1 MSILRCYN
9 MSRSPMA
16 LPGITGTLASAE
28 ARAVNM
34 DPFERDQIVEALM
47 LRGPAIGLCAYFLD
61 AQSYIPFWEY
71 GGVRFLQINGGH
83 DFGTTPVLRCVAVQ
97 SGAADVYTLPAASAL
112 AAGECIRVLVT
123 DNATGALVRR
133 AGADTIDGAAT
144 DVTLSLADPL
154 AILRTDG
161 VSAWTTL

>member
-1 MSILRCYN
+1 
-9 MSRSPMA
+9 MA
-16 LPGITGTLASAE
+16 LPGITGTLASA
-28 ARAVNM
+28 AVREVAM

-47 LRGPAIGLCAYFLD
+47 LRGPDIGLCAYFLD
-61 AQSYIPFWEY
+61 GQSYIPFWEY